1 MKIAAALL
9 LVLVVA
15 GCGSDEKPSS
25 NSTPTSPPATTTAP
39 PTTEAPKSVTVDVV
53 VANGKITP
61 VGKRVEAKVG
71 EPINLR
77 VTSDAAEE
85 IHVHSDPEQSF
96 AISAGQSKTF
106 TFTIDRP
113 GKVAVEGH
121 EIPVTIVELLV
132 RP

>member
-25 NSTPTSPPATTTAP
+25 NAAPTDPPTTTTAA
-39 PTTEAPKSVTVDVV
+39 PTVEAPEGVTVDIV

-61 VGKRVEAKVG
+61 EGERVEAKVG

-77 VTSDAAEE
+77 VKSDAAEE
-85 IHVHSDPEQSF
+85 IHVHSDPEHSY
-96 AISAGQSKTF
+96 AISAGQTKTF
-106 TFTIDRP
+106 TFTVDTP
-113 GKVAVEGH
+113 GKVSVEGH
-121 EIPVTIVELLV
+121 EIAVTIVELLV